1 MFQRAMDELCG
12 DQVVARFGPIGTI
25 ADLHIDSTNWQVPYL
40 EIATAGE
47 RQPRRLL
54 LSSSCV
60 AQVAATRDR
69 LLVDL
74 SRSQVDGGGGV
85 WPMETASAWLQHRH
99 LYSARTLVGLRV
111 EARDGASGRVA
122 DILVDDEHW
131 TIDYLIAEM
140 AGPRGRRQV
149 LVPLD
154 WVGPLDVANGAVYL
168 RRTREQ
174 LHGSPSP

>member
-1 MFQRAMDELCG
+1 MDELCG
-12 DQVVARFGPIGTI
+12 DEVVAQFGAIGTI
-25 ADLHIDSTNWQVPYL
+25 DDLYIDSAYWQVRYL

-47 RQPRRLL
+47 RQPRHML

-60 AQVAATRDR
+60 ARVAATRDR
-69 LLVDL
+69 LLVNL
-74 SRSQVDGGGGV
+74 SRSQVDAGAGI
-85 WPMETASAWLQHRH
+85 WPMEAAVAWLQHRH
-99 LYSARTLVGLRV
+99 LYSARAVVGLRV
-111 EARDGASGRVA
+111 EARDGAAGCVA

-140 AGPRGRRQV
+140 ASARGRRQV

-174 LHGSPSP
+174 LHCSPSP